1 MAKEIYTG
9 SPFKHILQEKNRE
22 GRKKKEQQ
30 TNDLRNLVINRLSN
44 IKKQS
49 QYNDTINEIRS
60 LIEKIGKY

>member
-1 MAKEIYTG
+1 LAKEIYTG